1 MNNTK
6 KLVTLVVVLLLLAGC
21 SGGGRVPKPK
31 ETFMK
36 PYSNQYYGIMYP
48 TEFIYDVGGDGY
60 GGEIF
65 VSLLRDEPSFS
76 VSVLRM
82 KPLGRLL
89 TAGDFEDIV
98 DITFSSIQNN
108 IHATVVSNLRF
119 NLKGGQP
126 AHKVVYTEYV
136 YGEETEK
143 KIQISTYHKDV
154 ILVMYFGSKISKF
167 DSRLPIFDEI
177 INSFE
182 FLF

>member
-1 MNNTK
+1 MGRFK
-6 KLVTLVVVLLLLAGC
+6 RFVGVVIVMLLLTGC
-21 SGGGRVPKPK
+21 AGGGGVPKPK
-31 ETFMK
+31 ETLMK

-76 VSVLRM
+76 VRVLRM
-82 KPLGRLL
+82 KPLGRFL
-89 TAGDFEDIV
+89 TAEDFEALVDIV
-98 DITFSSIQNN
+98 IGGIQDN
-108 IHATVVSNLRF
+108 IHATIVSNSRF
-119 NLKGGQP
+119 NLKGDQP

-143 KIQISTYHKDV
+143 KMQIATCHKDV
-154 ILVMYFGSKISKF
+154 ILVMYFSSKINKF
-167 DSRLPIFDEI
+167 DSRLPIFNEI
-177 INSFE
+177 IDSFE